1 MRASRGAWGE
11 EKETQLWQLDLPL
24 IYLYEVPGL
33 SLILKWPSGF
43 AYATQTGGFACLQSW
58 AEGILLPLGPRGQ
71 ERLDERFGEGRTKY
85 DGYCWNGIDADD
97 ADWLDFVLT
106 HLEPGHNWGPLI
118 TVDRSRLAD
127 SWEAWV
133 HVRIGPHPE
142 REPAPPGGDSWPFHG
157 IPAQEAILTW
167 ENSD

>member
-1 MRASRGAWGE
+1 
-11 EKETQLWQLDLPL
+11 
-24 IYLYEVPGL
+24 
-33 SLILKWPSGF
+33 
-43 AYATQTGGFACLQSW
+43 
-58 AEGILLPLGPRGQ
+58 LLPLGPRGQ
-71 ERLDERFGEGRTKY
+71 ERFGEGRTKY

-97 ADWLDFVLT
+97 ADWIDFVLAE
-106 HLEPGHNWGPLI
+106 LNPAFQRGPVL

-142 REPAPPGGDSWPFHG
+142 RHPANSVDCMPFHG